1 VGSDR
6 LDYSGEVATS
16 TGDITALKNL
26 INSTFSTKDADM
38 MMIDIKTIIWAHR
51 CVGMTAC
58 AFEYKYFQR
67 KSSPSTAYEH

>member
-38 MMIDIKTIIWAHR
+38 MMITIIWAHL

-58 AFEYKYFQR
+58 AFDCKYFQR